1 VSLVFQPDAQSYPAP
16 EFFLGLKTLPAVPSD
31 RARIGRLANSLGEQ
45 LPNAV
50 DQLTRLVERLSATF
64 DERNQANL
72 SRALDGLA
80 TFGDSLGAAGPQ
92 IEQLLG
98 EASTAVQRLAG
109 LADRLDAMLAKLDD
123 AIGSEQDE
131 INSTLEDL
139 RRASE
144 SFTAVM
150 GRLDATLAATRKP
163 LATFASQGLPQ
174 ITGLA
179 TEATDA
185 VRQLRQLLN
194 RLEAQ
199 GAGFLLQGTPIPE
212 YTPRSR

>member
-1 VSLVFQPDAQSYPAP
+1 MPTAIRRPKCSSACPPFRPCPRT
-16 EFFLGLKTLPAVPSD
+16 G
-31 RARIGRLANSLGEQ
+31 RA
-45 LPNAV
+45 
-50 DQLTRLVERLSATF
+50 SAGWRAAWASSCREPF
-64 DERNQANL
+64 DESNQANL

-92 IEQLLG
+92 IGQLVG

-109 LADRLDAMLAKLDD
+109 LADRLDALLANLDG
-123 AIGSEQDE
+123 AIGSGQDE
-131 INSTLEDL
+131 INATLQDL

-144 SFTAVM
+144 SFTAAM
-150 GRLDATLAATRKP
+150 ARLDATLAATRKP

-185 VRQLRQLLN
+185 VRQLRQLLR
-194 RLEAQ
+194 RLETE
-199 GAGFLLQGTPIPE
+199 GGGFLLQGTQIPE